1 MVRYGVLAGRRWPT
15 IVEVTLMS
23 RVYGDQVERRPRPV
37 TSRQGVWSFLAA
49 ESETVEPV
57 SLLNLDP
64 ECLRDAVASW
74 VSQGYAISFG
84 QTSDGGAIGVH
95 LIVGGDKKS
104 KYFTTVAE
112 LEDFLTRV
120 SGTIAPKK

>member
-1 MVRYGVLAGRRWPT
+1 
-15 IVEVTLMS
+15 MS
-23 RVYGDQVERRPRPV
+23 RAYGEQVQPYRRQSAPRQSAFAFMAEPN
-37 TSRQGVWSFLAA
+37 TPGDGVD
-49 ESETVEPV
+49 
-57 SLLNLDP
+57 LLQLDP
-64 ECLRDAVASW
+64 ECLRDAVAAW

-84 QTSDGGAIGVH
+84 QTSDAQAVGVH

-120 SGTIAPKK
+120 RGTIAPKT